1 MVKHIVIW
9 KLKERAHGNTRI
21 QNARMIKE
29 KVEALSGKIPVIT
42 KIEVGVDF
50 SGRENSGDIVL
61 YSEFET
67 KEHLDS
73 YRIHPEHKAV
83 LPFIKEAVS
92 ESTVV
97 DYQI

>member
-9 KLKERAHGNTRI
+9 KLKEHAHGNTKT
-21 QNARMIKE
+21 QNALLIKE
-29 KVEALSGKIPVIT
+29 KVEALADKIPVIK
-42 KIEVGVDF
+42 KIEVGSDF
-50 SGRENSGDIVL
+50 TGGENSGDIVL

-83 LPFIKEAVS
+83 IPFIKEAIS
-92 ESTVV
+92 QSTVV
-97 DYQI
+97 DYQM